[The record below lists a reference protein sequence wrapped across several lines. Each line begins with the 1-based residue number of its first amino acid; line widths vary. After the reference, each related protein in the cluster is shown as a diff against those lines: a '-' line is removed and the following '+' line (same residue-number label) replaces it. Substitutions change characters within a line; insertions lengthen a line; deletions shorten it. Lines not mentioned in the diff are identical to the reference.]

1 MKRKYYF
8 LQVNE
13 MNSKLMNTAIA
24 YGFYYAPVF
33 SYYYYSTGSF
43 AWEKSNN
50 SVNRIRE
57 TK

>member
-1 MKRKYYF
+1 
-8 LQVNE
+8 

-50 SVNRIRE
+50 SVNRIRD
-57 TK
+57 KK